1 MASWLAANRPLAS
14 DLVGGEM
21 VWWQR
26 DWIQFQL
33 LALPAEVLNW
43 YWSTVLLLERM
54 LLLRL
59 LFELP
64 PITDADAFT
73 LVADTDVWFTLLDSW
88 GVEGV
93 GTGGFSG
100 VGIAV
105 RLVDCALQTTC
116 TGAPSATISYE
127 TYNSWTKKP
136 VDRLLESDRKE
147 RKFNCWDTKP
157 KTLFPQVFISPFW
170 ASFSTFTLMVN
181 QWYVS
186 KLPPQGGTLIKWS
199 PRK

>member
-1 MASWLAANRPLAS
+1 MAIWLAANRPLTS
-14 DLVGGEM
+14 DLVGSEM

-26 DWIQFQL
+26 DRIQFEL

-73 LVADTDVWFTLLDSW
+73 LVADTDVWFTLLNSTVWFTLLDSW
-88 GVEGV
+88 WVEGV

-136 VDRLLESDRKE
+136 VDRFLESDRKE

-157 KTLFPQVFISPFW
+157 KTLFPQVFISSFW

-181 QWYVS
+181 
-186 KLPPQGGTLIKWS
+186 
-199 PRK
+199 

>member
-26 DWIQFQL
+26 DRIQFEL

-43 YWSTVLLLERM
+43 YWCTVLLLERM

-73 LVADTDVWFTLLDSW
+73 LVTGKLADTDVWFTLLNSTVWFTLLDSW
-88 GVEGV
+88 WVEGV
-93 GTGGFSG
+93 GSGGFW
-100 VGIAV
+100 V

-116 TGAPSATISYE
+116 TGAPSTTISYE
-127 TYNSWTKKP
+127 TYNSWRKKP
-136 VDRLLESDRKE
+136 VVRLLESDRKE
-147 RKFNCWDTKP
+147 RK
-157 KTLFPQVFISPFW
+157 I
-170 ASFSTFTLMVN
+170 
-181 QWYVS
+181 
-186 KLPPQGGTLIKWS
+186 
-199 PRK
+199 